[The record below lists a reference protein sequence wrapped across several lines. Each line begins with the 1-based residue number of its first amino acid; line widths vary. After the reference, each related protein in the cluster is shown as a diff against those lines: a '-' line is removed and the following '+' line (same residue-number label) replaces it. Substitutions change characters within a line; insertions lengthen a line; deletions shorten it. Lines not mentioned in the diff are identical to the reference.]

1 MRKTT
6 EKLAIL
12 SLSLMLVSTYSI
24 SAVLPSML
32 GYFNSYSPSQVD
44 ILISIPSFAIM
55 IMILVNTWLARYL
68 NERLMITGGLLL
80 LSISGTAP
88 LFIQNYTFVLISRI
102 LLGLGIGLINS
113 RAVSMI
119 SERFTGAERT
129 ALLGYRSSAE
139 TLGNAVLTFI
149 AGRLLLIHW
158 TRAFIIYA
166 FGFLILILYLA
177 FVPEKTR
184 ESSSG
189 TQAGNTAVSGSP
201 APGRHHMPMI
211 LFYAVSAGFLICT
224 SSSISLRIPLLVL
237 EKGYADEAQA
247 SVVLGIFLM
256 VGIISGV
263 LYGKLVSI
271 AHEHLFFLSVLTCCA
286 GLLIMARANSLLIL
300 GIGAVTSGLAHTAA
314 ITCVFNGLPSHLP
327 AESVHAATS
336 LVLVGCNLGAFSTP
350 FAAGL
355 AEMLFPG
362 AAAAYYV
369 CCGLLLFVGLVNTIL
384 NKRKPEIA
392 ISVN

>member
-1 MRKTT
+1 MKKTT

-24 SAVLPSML
+24 SAILPSML

-55 IMILVNTWLARYL
+55 IMILVNTWLAGYL

-88 LFIQNYTFVLISRI
+88 LFFQNYTFVLISRI

-158 TRAFIIYA
+158 TRAFTIYA

-184 ESSSG
+184 DSSSG
-189 TQAGNTAVSGSP
+189 TQAGNTTISGSP
-201 APGRHHMPMI
+201 ALGRHHMPMI

-247 SVVLGIFLM
+247 SVVLGIFLL
-256 VGIISGV
+256 VGIISGI
-263 LYGKLVSI
+263 LYGRLVSI
-271 AHEHLFFLSVLTCCA
+271 AHEHLFFISVLTCCA
-286 GLLIMARANSLLIL
+286 GLLVMARANSLLIL
-300 GIGAVTSGLAHTAA
+300 GIGAVISGLAHTAA

-355 AEMLFPG
+355 AEKLFPG
-362 AAAAYYV
+362 AAAAYYA
-369 CCGLLLFVGLVNTIL
+369 CCGLLLIAGILNTIL
-384 NKRKPEIA
+384 NKLKPEIS